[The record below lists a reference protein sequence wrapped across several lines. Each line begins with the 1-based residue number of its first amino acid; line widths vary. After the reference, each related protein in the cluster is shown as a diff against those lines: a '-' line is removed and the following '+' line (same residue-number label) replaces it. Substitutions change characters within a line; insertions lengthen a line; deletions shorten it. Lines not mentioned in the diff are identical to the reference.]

1 MYVTAP
7 SNGLY
12 IKSFPSGPCSLVEK
26 EVPAVG
32 GWTATPALKGCS
44 GRLMS
49 FSTELL
55 LLSCLIGMSDGMAV
69 YDGVD
74 VGWLL
79 RWS

>member
-26 EVPAVG
+26 KALAVG
-32 GWTATPALKGCS
+32 GWTATLTLKRPS
-44 GRLMS
+44 GRPMS

-55 LLSCLIGMSDGMAV
+55 LPSWLVGMSDGMAV

-74 VGWLL
+74 VGWYM
-79 RWS
+79 R